1 MIFDTHCHLDFEHF
15 ENDRAEVIKNA
26 SQIGVTNI
34 LTIGCHPKSFQKT
47 LEIAKK
53 SPYLFKNTPSISV
66 FAALGIHPCD
76 VTEEFEKD
84 FELLE
89 QKSQEK
95 EVIAI
100 GETGLDFYH
109 EGNVSKK
116 KQFDAFHRHID
127 LAQQQK
133 KPIIIH
139 LRNAREEALEFLES
153 RHDFTFEVHCFC
165 EDWNFAKKILDWGG
179 YLGFGGI
186 LTFKNCT
193 PELREVAKKCPLDRM
208 LLETDAPFL
217 APMPHRGKRNEPA
230 FTRHIAEFLADIRE
244 ENFEEFCEQTTKNGK
259 KLFGI

>member
-1 MIFDTHCHLDFEHF
+1 MIFDTHCHLDFEPF
-15 ENDRAEVIKNA
+15 KNDRYEVLQNA
-26 SQIGVTNI
+26 AKKKVTTI

-47 LEIAKK
+47 LEIAQE
-53 SPYLFKNTPSISV
+53 SPYSFEHNSSVSV

-76 VTEEFEKD
+76 VSED
-84 FELLE
+84 FERDFKFLE
-89 QKSQEK
+89 KKSNNK

-109 EGNVSKK
+109 EGNASKK

-127 LAQQQK
+127 LAQEQK

-139 LRNAREEALEFLES
+139 LRNAREEALEFLEA
-153 RHDFTFEVHCFC
+153 RHDFPFEVHCFC
-165 EDWNFAKKILDWGG
+165 EDWDIAKKILDWGG

-186 LTFKNCT
+186 LTFKNCA
-193 PELREVAKKCPLDRM
+193 PELREVAKKCPLDRI

-230 FTRHIAEFLADIRE
+230 FTRCTAEFLADLRE
-244 ENFEEFCEQTTKNGK
+244 EELETFCQQTTKNGR